1 MMQVVIY
8 TSLNV
13 IYDEKGRCVSKGCQA
28 ALLSFTD
35 MTKEMFLFSLR
46 MGR

>member
-13 IYDEKGRCVSKGCQA
+13 IYDEKGQCVSNV
-28 ALLSFTD
+28 
-35 MTKEMFLFSLR
+35 SLTLNCIINP
-46 MGR
+46 